1 MTGDGDGRDGKCV
14 LPTIPISSLSQL
26 SCLPKFSLRFVRFD
40 RQLGY
45 NNLNERKFTNIE
57 TV

>member
-1 MTGDGDGRDGKCV
+1 MRGDGDGRDGKCV
-14 LPTIPISSLSQL
+14 LPTIPVSSLSQL
-26 SCLPKFSLRFVRFD
+26 SCLLKFSLRFVRFY

-45 NNLNERKFTNIE
+45 DNERKFANIE